1 MEIAC
6 CVVMIGLGMVVR
18 NAGGDVVLAA
28 ALSFKGGTSVVVG
41 EAQAVLEGILLAGN
55 RGFRPLLVES
65 DCLNVVNLCNS
76 NITVLCEIG
85 NVVRDIKLALGW
97 FEVLSIGFVPRV
109 SNSVA
114 HGIARWALGFNC
126 STIWSCNFPSW
137 LVNLVSGD
145 SLRSSSVLV

>member
-1 MEIAC
+1 
-6 CVVMIGLGMVVR
+6 MVIR
-18 NAGGDVVLAA
+18 NAGGDVVLATT
-28 ALSFKGGTSVVVG
+28 LSFKGGTSVVVG
-41 EAQAVLEGILLAGN
+41 EAQAMFEGILFASN

-76 NITVLCEIG
+76 NISFLCEID
-85 NVVRDIKLALGW
+85 NIVKDIKLAIGW
-97 FEVLSIGFVPRV
+97 FEVLSIGFIPRV

-114 HGIARWALGFNC
+114 HGIVKWALGFNR
-126 STIWSCNFPSW
+126 STIWSCNFLSW